1 MAHRINRI
9 ASVVI
14 LVGTAALVGCASDAV
29 IRANTQRYATLH
41 GFERVESNGK
51 VDFCRFVQPDIGQPL
66 VRRCLTE
73 DQVERAVWRSTSR
86 GGGIAA
92 VSNPS

>member
-1 MAHRINRI
+1 MARRINLI
-9 ASVVI
+9 ASLVV
-14 LVGTAALVGCASDAV
+14 LPGTAVLVGCASDAV
-29 IRANTQRYATLH
+29 IRSNAQRYATLH
-41 GFERVESNGK
+41 GSQRVESNGK

-73 DQVERAVWRSTSR
+73 DDVERAVWRSTSR